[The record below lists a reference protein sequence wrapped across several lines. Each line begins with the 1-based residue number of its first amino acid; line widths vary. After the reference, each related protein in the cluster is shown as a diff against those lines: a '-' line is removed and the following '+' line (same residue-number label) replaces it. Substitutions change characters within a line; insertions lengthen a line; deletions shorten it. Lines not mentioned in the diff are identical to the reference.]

1 MGSEEEEGERRKK
14 TRDFCRRRPFFQTR
28 LSPPSLPFLSN
39 QTTCREQDRSD
50 REPGRDK
57 GSYLRTQKREE
68 SRRVSLLAL
77 LDRRLPLLRSPP
89 PSSLDLF
96 LDLFL
101 NFKKKKKKKKQNH
114 FDTIDHSD
122 KGVHTHDGF
131 PRLPRLGTLLLS
143 NNRVSRIAPNLEN
156 LVPNLSMLVLTN
168 NALRNLADLD
178 ALSTLPKLTH
188 LSCLD
193 NVVSKK
199 PMYR

>member
-101 NFKKKKKKKKQNH
+101 NFKKKKKKKKNR
-114 FDTIDHSD
+114 TSSTRSTSPTTASSPSTASRASRAWERSCSPTT
-122 KGVHTHDGF
+122 GSRAS
-131 PRLPRLGTLLLS
+131 PRT
-143 NNRVSRIAPNLEN
+143 SRT
-156 LVPNLSMLVLTN
+156 SSQTS
-168 NALRNLADLD
+168 RC
-178 ALSTLPKLTH
+178 S
-188 LSCLD
+188 S
-193 NVVSKK
+193 
-199 PMYR
+199 

>member
-1 MGSEEEEGERRKK
+1 MPLFFSSL
-14 TRDFCRRRPFFQTR
+14 TASFLLDLLLFQT
-28 LSPPSLPFLSN
+28 
-39 QTTCREQDRSD
+39 T
-50 REPGRDK
+50 
-57 GSYLRTQKREE
+57 
-68 SRRVSLLAL
+68 
-77 LDRRLPLLRSPP
+77 
-89 PSSLDLF
+89 
-96 LDLFL
+96 
-101 NFKKKKKKKKQNH
+101 KKKKQNQ
-114 FDTIDHSD
+114 FDSIDLSD
-122 KGVHTHDGF
+122 NGVLTLDGF

>member
-1 MGSEEEEGERRKK
+1 MIENLGVTKVRICELKRGRRAEE
-14 TRDFCRRRPFFQTR
+14 
-28 LSPPSLPFLSN
+28 FLSSL
-39 QTTCREQDRSD
+39 CSIVDCLSFAHRLL
-50 REPGRDK
+50 P
-57 GSYLRTQKREE
+57 
-68 SRRVSLLAL
+68 SR
-77 LDRRLPLLRSPP
+77 PP
-89 PSSLDLF
+89 PLP
-96 LDLFL
+96 
-101 NFKKKKKKKKQNH
+101 NYKKKKQNQ
-114 FDTIDHSD
+114 FDSIDLSD
-122 KGVHTHDGF
+122 NGVLTLDGF